1 MLGLNSKCEQHTYL
15 RFEIYKL
22 RAAIKITFD
31 FNAKRTFKFEGEEAI
46 SITNKKLRQS
56 LHNPNKP
63 NLEKYIHTI
72 IKLSK
77 IEDASTA

>member
-1 MLGLNSKCEQHTYL
+1 MLN
-15 RFEIYKL
+15 
-22 RAAIKITFD
+22 
-31 FNAKRTFKFEGEEAI
+31 KRTFKFEGAEAI

-63 NLEKYIHTI
+63 NLGKYIHTI